1 MELQSVT
8 KTLIDVIE
16 RLVYLTFNLQYK
28 KAIFFLQTYINI
40 GYTHS
45 FMSRYALLIS
55 NICLIFKIDCF
66 KLIWLFY

>member
-16 RLVYLTFNLQYK
+16 RLVNLTFNLQYK
-28 KAIFFLQTYINI
+28 KAVFFLHTYINI

-45 FMSRYALLIS
+45 FMSQYALRIS
-55 NICLIFKIDCF
+55 NIWLIFKIDCF